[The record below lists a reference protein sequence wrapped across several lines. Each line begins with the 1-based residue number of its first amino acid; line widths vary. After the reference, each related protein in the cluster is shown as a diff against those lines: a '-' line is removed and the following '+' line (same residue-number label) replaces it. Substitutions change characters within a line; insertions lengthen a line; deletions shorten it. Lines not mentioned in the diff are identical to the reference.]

1 MKNMTQVTAI
11 QATAAPHAKVSSD
24 VVAIAFAALMGVG
37 LLFVGGFVQA
47 SALHDVAHD
56 QRHAIAFPCH

>member
-1 MKNMTQVTAI
+1 MTTQTLSTAR
-11 QATAAPHAKVSSD
+11 SGSD
-24 VVAIAFAALMGVG
+24 LLALVFAAAVGLG
-37 LLFVGGFVQA
+37 LLFVAGFGHA